1 MTTDIR
7 KLSVGKNFPD
17 GAIHYQVGKTVNL
30 QGTPYGV
37 SRIEINKDLKA
48 EGKTA
53 YDIFLTNEEGTVLW
67 KTVVDMPVI
76 IENNIN
82 FD

>member
-7 KLSVGKNFPD
+7 KLSVGREFPD

-30 QGTPYGV
+30 QGVPYGV
-37 SRIEINKDLKA
+37 SRISINKELKI

-53 YDIFLTNEEGTVLW
+53 YDIFLTNEAGTVLW
-67 KTVVDMPVI
+67 KTVIDMPVL
-76 IENNIN
+76 IENNVS
-82 FD
+82 FE